1 VFQTYEASYLFLG
14 VEINNTFAKKIAM
27 TKHSS
32 IRIRFDAFSR
42 KMFHY
47 FLQGLLFAAPI
58 GITLFIIYWVVEKI
72 DGILQPIII
81 NLLGFRIPGLGL
93 IVMVIL
99 VTILGYAGQSVIAKP
114 FKVLI
119 ERFLKKVPMLQMV
132 YSSIRDFMA
141 AFVGKEKKFNQ
152 PVRVKVNMVSNLEKL
167 GFITETDLSDLGI
180 TDMVAVYF
188 PHSYNFSGELFI
200 VPASQVTPLDIN
212 AGVLMKFIVS
222 GGVTRMEG

>member
-1 VFQTYEASYLFLG
+1 
-14 VEINNTFAKKIAM
+14 M

-32 IRIRFDAFSR
+32 YRIRFDAFSR

-58 GITLFIIYWVVEKI
+58 GLTGYIIYLVFKFS
-72 DGILQPIII
+72 DGILKPLIE
-81 NLLGFRIPGLGL
+81 NFLHFSIPGLGL
-93 IVMVIL
+93 LIMVIL
-99 VTILGYAGQSVIAKP
+99 VTALGYAGQSVIAKP
-114 FKVLI
+114 FKVLL

-132 YSSIRDFMA
+132 YSSIRDFME

-180 TDMVAVYF
+180 KDMVAVYF

-200 VPASQVTPLDIN
+200 VPTSQVTPLDIN

-222 GGVTRMEG
+222 GGVTKMEG